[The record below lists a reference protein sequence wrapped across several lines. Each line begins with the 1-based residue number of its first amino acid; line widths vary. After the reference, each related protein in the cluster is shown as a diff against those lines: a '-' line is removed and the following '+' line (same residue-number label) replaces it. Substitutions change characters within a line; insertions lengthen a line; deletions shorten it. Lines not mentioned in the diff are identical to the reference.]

1 MTGALTVYGAISSL
15 REYAKYGEVRTN
27 IDDSPD
33 VWLANSMNLSG
44 NMGWLPTYVL
54 NRVVGPGADRPLEIF
69 PGATVASNSFLAI
82 TNTTGGFFGKQD
94 YDEAIRNFYDA
105 LPAPTIRGLLTR
117 TGVPGLTY
125 KDNFNLQKDF
135 FKKDFELISPNLFN
149 QGGYVKELT
158 RRLQQRNN

>member
-1 MTGALTVYGAISSL
+1 
-15 REYAKYGEVRTN
+15 
-27 IDDSPD
+27 
-33 VWLANSMNLSG
+33 MN
-44 NMGWLPTYVL
+44 
-54 NRVVGPGADRPLEIF
+54 
-69 PGATVASNSFLAI
+69 
-82 TNTTGGFFGKQD
+82 
-94 YDEAIRNFYDA
+94 A

-125 KDNFNLQKDF
+125 KGNFNLQKDF